1 MGIKEYKPTSPG
13 RRWGSVSQ
21 FYEITR
27 KKSEKRLVV
36 GLKKNSGRNNQG
48 KITVRHKGGG
58 AKRKYRLI
66 DFKRDKEE
74 IPADV
79 ASIEY
84 DPNRSA
90 RIALLH
96 YRDGEKRYIIAP
108 TDLRKGDEVISG
120 ENVPLKVGNAL
131 PLRRIPEGSFIYN
144 IELNK
149 GGGGQ
154 LVRSAGTFAQILAN
168 EGKYA
173 QIKLPSGEVRL
184 ISLEC
189 KATLG
194 RVSNVD
200 YENVTI
206 GKAGKSR
213 WLGRRPKVRGSAMNP
228 IDHPHGGG
236 EGRSG
241 PGRHPVTPW
250 GVPTKGKITRKKG
263 KPSDKLII
271 QGRKK
276 KKRKR

>member
-1 MGIKEYKPTSPG
+1 MSVKGYKPTSPG

-21 FYEITR
+21 FSEITR
-27 KKSEKRLVV
+27 EKSEKSLVV

-48 KITVRHKGGG
+48 KITVRHRGGG

-66 DFKRDKEE
+66 DFKRDKEG
-74 IPADV
+74 IPAYV

-96 YRDGEKRYIIAP
+96 YKDGEKRYIIAP
-108 TDLRKGDEVISG
+108 ADLRKGDEVISG
-120 ENVPLKVGNAL
+120 ENAPLKVGNAL

-168 EGKYA
+168 EGKYT

-200 YENVTI
+200 HENVTI
-206 GKAGKSR
+206 GKAGRSR
-213 WLGRRPKVRGSAMNP
+213 WLGRRPGVRGSAMNP
-228 IDHPHGGG
+228 VDHPHGGG

-250 GVPTKGKITRKKG
+250 GVPTKGKTTRRKG
-263 KPSDKLII
+263 KPSNKLII

-276 KKRKR
+276 KKRR

>member
-1 MGIKEYKPTSPG
+1 LKWPNKG
-13 RRWGSVSQ
+13 
-21 FYEITR
+21 
-27 KKSEKRLVV
+27 LVV
-36 GLKKNSGRNNQG
+36 GLKKNGGRNNQG
-48 KITVRHKGGG
+48 KITIRHRGGG

-66 DFKRDKEE
+66 DFKRDKEG
-74 IPADV
+74 IPAYV
-79 ASIEY
+79 ASVEY

-96 YRDGEKRYIIAP
+96 YKDGEKRYIIAP
-108 TDLRKGDEVISG
+108 ADLREGNEVISG
-120 ENVPLKVGNAL
+120 EKAPLKVGNAL

-168 EGKYA
+168 EGEYA
-173 QIKLPSGEVRL
+173 QIKLPSGEIRL

-194 RVSNVD
+194 KVSNVD
-200 YENVTI
+200 HENVMI
-206 GKAGKSR
+206 GKAGRSR
-213 WLGRRPKVRGSAMNP
+213 WLGRRPGVRGSAMNP
-228 IDHPHGGG
+228 VDHPHGGG

-250 GVPTKGKITRKKG
+250 GVPTKGKTTRRKD
-263 KPSDKLII
+263 KPSNKLII

-276 KKRKR
+276 KKRR